1 MAKGGSKRHPKR
13 SHRKTNPIQQVGCS
27 GIQMIGGGGASDHVI
42 SVVGGM
48 NDQHANPGTNIIHQ
62 NAVGPEVGGSAAAV
76 PSQTGGNALS
86 PATISHNEPL
96 AKMQSGPATAVL
108 MQSGGKKKQLIAG
121 LAVPTVLLYANKMG
135 QSMGKRMSKKMRQ
148 GMSKSMKMGKRM
160 TKSRRTRR
168 R

>member
-1 MAKGGSKRHPKR
+1 MARRGSRRHHKKGHGKQK
-13 SHRKTNPIQQVGCS
+13 IIGQVGCS

-42 SVVGGM
+42 AVVGGM

-62 NAVGPEVGGSAAAV
+62 NAVGPEVGGSVPSV

-86 PATISHNEPL
+86 PAAISNPEPI
-96 AKMQSGPATAVL
+96 AKMQNGPATSVL

-160 TKSRRTRR
+160 SKSRRTRR